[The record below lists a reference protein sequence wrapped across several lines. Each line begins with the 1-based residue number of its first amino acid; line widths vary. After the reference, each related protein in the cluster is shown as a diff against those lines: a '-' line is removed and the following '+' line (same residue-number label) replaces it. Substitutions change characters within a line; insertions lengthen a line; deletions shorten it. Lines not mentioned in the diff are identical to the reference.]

1 MAISNSEFRETLGR
15 FASGVTVV
23 TTRDGK
29 GQNHGLTV
37 SAFCSVSMDP
47 PLVLVCIQKST
58 GSHHAFEESG
68 VFVVNLLAEDQQ
80 QLSNH
85 FASRS
90 DDKFAGVE
98 FDSGIESVPVLR
110 NCLAALECRL
120 RNAFDGGD
128 HSIFVGEVEKSSCA
142 DMLPLTY
149 YRGKYRRISD
159 FPEN

>member
-1 MAISNSEFRETLGR
+1 MGISNTEFRETLSR

-23 TTRDGK
+23 TTKDERGH
-29 GQNHGLTV
+29 NHGLTV

-90 DDKFAGVE
+90 DDKFAGVDYE
-98 FDSGIESVPVLR
+98 EGIESVPVLK
-110 NCLAALECRL
+110 NCLASLECRL
-120 RNAFDGGD
+120 KNTFDGGD
-128 HSIFVGEVEKSSCA
+128 HSIFVGEVEKSTVAES
-142 DMLPLTY
+142 LPLTY

-159 FPEN
+159 FTEN